1 MNNNIE
7 NNLTD
12 KHLVDKVLDGD
23 HRAFAT
29 ILKNTEGLVAHMV
42 FKMVPR
48 EDDRQDIAQDI
59 YLKVFHKLSGFRFQ
73 SKLSTWIGQIAY
85 NTCLSYLEKKKW
97 ILPGN
102 RMETD
107 KYDPSTGETSFES
120 PAFHESENAV
130 FLKERAG
137 ILQAEMEKLS
147 PLYRVLIGLYHQEE
161 LSYQE
166 IVQITGLPEGT
177 LKSYLFRAR
186 RALKDALSLQ
196 YKKGEL

>member
-1 MNNNIE
+1 VNNNLE

-12 KHLVDKVLDGD
+12 KHLVDKVLHGD

-29 ILKNTEGLVAHMV
+29 IIRNTEGLVAQMV
-42 FKMVPR
+42 FKMVHR
-48 EDDRQDIAQDI
+48 EEDRQDIAQDI

-85 NTCLSYLEKKKW
+85 HTCLSYLEKKKW

-102 RMETD
+102 VLDEIPD
-107 KYDPSTGETSFES
+107 GSPS
-120 PAFHESENAV
+120 FHASENTL

-137 ILQAEMEKLS
+137 ILQAEMEKL
-147 PLYRVLIGLYHQEE
+147 PPMYRVLIGLYHQEE

-166 IVQITGLPEGT
+166 IMQITGQPEGT